1 MKHECPHCHEKT
13 FTPLQ
18 KALCGSM
25 RGRGKPCPNCG
36 RRCVN
41 GMSSIYFS
49 SATTGIALAV
59 SIFAYLAMESKL
71 TSSIII
77 AASIAGS
84 LLINFLF
91 DMFFG
96 KLAEPIRTMQ

>member
-1 MKHECPHCHEKT
+1 MKHECPHCHEKC

-41 GMSSIYFS
+41 SMTSIYFS
-49 SATTGIALAV
+49 SATSGIALAA
-59 SIFAYLAMESKL
+59 SIFVYLAMENKL
-71 TSSIII
+71 YSSLIIGG
-77 AASIAGS
+77 SI
-84 LLINFLF
+84 LLSFVLNFLF

-96 KLAEPIRTMQ
+96 KLVEPIRTMQ